1 MLYEFL
7 FCIFVLLHNCAT
19 TMKAIY
25 CIDDD
30 ELITSIIKFQLDQIL
45 PKQVFHVEIINDPR
59 VVFDTL
65 RQHSEYNINPLVMV
79 VDFQMPHL
87 RGDELIR
94 LVKAKYPEIKV
105 IMLSGNSNAML
116 VSDLEEE
123 GLLDFYLLK
132 PWDVKDLIDKINSCL
147 PLNLK
152 IN

>member
-1 MLYEFL
+1 
-7 FCIFVLLHNCAT
+7 
-19 TMKAIY
+19 MKGIY

-30 ELITSIIKFQLDQIL
+30 KFITSILKFQLVQSLSQEI
-45 PKQVFHVEIINDPR
+45 FNVEILNDPR
-59 VVFDTL
+59 VIFETL
-65 RQHSEYNINPLVMV
+65 NLHSKHGIDPIIMI

-94 LVKAKYPEIKV
+94 EVKSKYPEIKV
-105 IMLSGNSNAML
+105 IMLSGNSNAIL

-123 GLLDFYLLK
+123 GLLDFYLMK
-132 PWDVKDLIDKINSCL
+132 PWDISELIDKLNRCL